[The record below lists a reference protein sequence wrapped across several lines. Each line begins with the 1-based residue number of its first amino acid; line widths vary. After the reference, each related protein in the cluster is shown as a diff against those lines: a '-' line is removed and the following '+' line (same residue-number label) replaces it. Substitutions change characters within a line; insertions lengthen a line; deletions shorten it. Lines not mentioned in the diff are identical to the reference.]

1 LHSLHHYQVRLQ
13 RSHRLRYR
21 VARVLLAPLIPL
33 LLILLILLIVAL
45 FYVAV
50 TRS

>member
-1 LHSLHHYQVRLQ
+1 LHSLHHYQVRLR

-21 VARVLLAPLIPL
+21 VARVLLALLIPL
-33 LLILLILLIVAL
+33 SLILLILAL

-50 TRS
+50 TRY